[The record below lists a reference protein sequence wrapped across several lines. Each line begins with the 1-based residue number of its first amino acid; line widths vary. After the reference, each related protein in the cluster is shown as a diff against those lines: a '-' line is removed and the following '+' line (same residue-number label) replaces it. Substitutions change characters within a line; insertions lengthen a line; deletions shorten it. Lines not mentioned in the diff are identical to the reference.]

1 MIPCIV
7 DGKPLSARATA
18 RSAAHTLMHEFDAI
32 NRGHMPECENVLVIA
47 SKRFDSNAVEHR
59 DTQRSRLNWYSRAA
73 SFAPMFNSKWYAEK
87 NGRYSVPRSSSKRTI
102 GLILRDAHA
111 AILRYVVSRILYA
124 YEMERDNT
132 HHSYGAA
139 TLNADC

>member
-1 MIPCIV
+1 ML
-7 DGKPLSARATA
+7 K
-18 RSAAHTLMHEFDAI
+18 
-32 NRGHMPECENVLVIA
+32 
-47 SKRFDSNAVEHR
+47 
-59 DTQRSRLNWYSRAA
+59 
-73 SFAPMFNSKWYAEK
+73 KWK
-87 NGRYSVPRSSSKRTI
+87 ILRSSVFFKTTI